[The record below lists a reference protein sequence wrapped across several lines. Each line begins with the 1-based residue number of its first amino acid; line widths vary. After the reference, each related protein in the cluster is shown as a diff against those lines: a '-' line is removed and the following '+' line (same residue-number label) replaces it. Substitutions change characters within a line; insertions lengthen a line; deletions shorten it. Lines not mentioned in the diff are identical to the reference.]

1 MPAHPRVH
9 CNRGSAGVGFLCK
22 PDVMAFKFV
31 YVTTRS
37 ADISMFSIDIGN
49 NSFQLVGLGERGLV
63 VQQKV

>member
-1 MPAHPRVH
+1 M
-9 CNRGSAGVGFLCK
+9 SANLCK

-37 ADISMFSIDIGN
+37 ADISTFSIDIGN
-49 NSFQLVGLGERGLV
+49 NSFQLVGLGERGAIV

>member
-1 MPAHPRVH
+1 MVLFAARSDI
-9 CNRGSAGVGFLCK
+9 RKLCK

-37 ADISMFSIDIGN
+37 ADISTFSIDIGN
-49 NSFQLVGLGERGLV
+49 NCFQLVGLGERGAIV